1 MMPQLR
7 ELYQQV
13 ILDHSKQPRN
23 FRTMPDAVHT
33 AEGHNPLCGDRITI
47 FLKLAGDIVEEVTFT
62 GSGCAIC
69 TASASIMTQFLK
81 GKTVTEVEHLFGQFR
96 ALVMGELDAL
106 DAMDELDKLAVF
118 AGVRQFPL
126 RVKCA
131 VLPWHTIKAALEGKA
146 APVTTE

>member
-1 MMPQLR
+1 MIHQLR

-23 FRTMPDAVHT
+23 FRTMPEAAHT
-33 AEGHNPLCGDRITI
+33 AEGYNPLCGDRITI
-47 FLKLAGDIVEEVTFT
+47 FLKLAGDTVEDLTFT

-81 GKTVTEVEHLFGQFR
+81 GKTVTEVEQLFGQFR
-96 ALVMGELDAL
+96 DLVMGQLDAV

-131 VLPWHTIKAALEGKA
+131 VLPWHTIKAALEGNA
-146 APVTTE
+146 EPVTTE